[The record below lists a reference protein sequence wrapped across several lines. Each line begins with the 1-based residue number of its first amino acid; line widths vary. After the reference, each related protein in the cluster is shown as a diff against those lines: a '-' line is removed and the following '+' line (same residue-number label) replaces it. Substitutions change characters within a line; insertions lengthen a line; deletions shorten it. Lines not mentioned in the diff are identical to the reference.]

1 MTNYMKKQIVLFLF
15 CLAFIGVHAQDYK
28 QLDRLLET
36 LSNNTKV
43 MGSLSIIKNGESV
56 YNKSVGYQYL
66 SKDKKTRSNI
76 DSKYRIG
83 SITKTFTSTLIFQLV
98 DEKKIMLKD
107 KLSKYFPEIEN
118 ASKITIHHLLTHSSG
133 LYNITNSKNV
143 TEWIY
148 KPSTKKEMLSRIKQY
163 DAVFNPGEKNEYSNT
178 NFLLLGYI
186 IEAIE
191 GKSYEAVLK
200 ERIIDKLNL
209 KHTYYGHKINS
220 NNNECLSYT
229 YENES
234 WSKSLETD
242 MSNPGGAGAIV
253 SSAKDLTLFIE
264 ALFNN
269 QLMSAE
275 SLKKMIT
282 PLNDDY
288 CSGIFYSKV
297 EGQTI
302 YGHEGSIDG
311 FHSMLI
317 YLPDHKIGVAFTAN
331 ALNYS
336 KMAIML
342 NAVSV
347 CLGKEIVIPTF
358 DKIELTVT
366 EVKQFEGIYESKELP
381 FDLVF
386 EAHGTILKGAPEGS
400 NLKELVATK
409 KNEFRFDTLGIILK
423 FNLESHTL
431 LFTRAD
437 NPTVLFT
444 KKN

>member
-1 MTNYMKKQIVLFLF
+1 MKKHTVLFLL
-15 CLAFIGVHAQDYK
+15 CLVFIRVHAQDYK

-36 LSNNTKV
+36 LSNNTKI

-66 SKDKKTRSNI
+66 SKDSKVPSSI

-83 SITKTFTSTLIFQLV
+83 SITKTFTATLIFQLI
-98 DEKKIMLKD
+98 DEKKITLKD
-107 KLSKYFPEIEN
+107 KLSKYFPEMTN

-133 LYNITNSKNV
+133 LYNITNARNV
-143 TEWIY
+143 AEWVY
-148 KPSTKKEMLSRIKQY
+148 KPSTSKEMLSRIKKY
-163 DAVFNPGEKNEYSNT
+163 DVEFKPGEKNEYSNT

-191 GKSYEAVLK
+191 NKSYEKVLK
-200 ERIIDKLNL
+200 ERITDKLNL
-209 KHTYYGHKINS
+209 KDTYYGHKINS

-234 WSKSLETD
+234 WNKSLETD

-253 SSAKDLTLFIE
+253 SSPKDLTLFID

-269 QLMSAE
+269 KLISSK
-275 SLKKMIT
+275 SLEKMIT
-282 PLNDDY
+282 VSNDDY
-288 CSGIFYSKV
+288 CSGLFYSKV

-336 KMAIML
+336 KMTIML
-342 NAVSV
+342 HAVSI
-347 CLGKEIVIPTF
+347 CFGKEIVIPTF
-358 DKIELTVT
+358 DKIELSVA

-386 EAHGTILKGAPEGS
+386 EAHGTILKGAPEAS

-409 KNEFRFDTLGIILK
+409 KNEFRFDTLGIILN
-423 FNLESHTL
+423 FNPEEETL
-431 LFTRAD
+431 LFTRAA

-444 KKN
+444 KKQ